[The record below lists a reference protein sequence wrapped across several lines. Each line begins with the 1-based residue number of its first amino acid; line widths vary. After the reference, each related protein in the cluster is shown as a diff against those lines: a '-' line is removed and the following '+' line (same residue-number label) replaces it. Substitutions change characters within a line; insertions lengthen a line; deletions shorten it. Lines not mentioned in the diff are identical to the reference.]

1 MAEEK
6 EVIVFEIDVS
16 SYEKALKTQSDS
28 IALLTQKQKELRKAA
43 TEGNDAAAVE
53 LERVNA
59 QLKVQQQEYRTTQ
72 AVLVGYTAQT
82 KKATDTI
89 NLENNSIQQNRDLLK
104 QLTAQVITT
113 AKPQQEL
120 IDRVKATSDTLK
132 KQEAALGDTR
142 RNVGNYAGSIVDA
155 VKQISV
161 SGTNLG
167 AIIDPIKNITG
178 GFKNAGGGAAGLTAA
193 LKGGLLA
200 AVPAIGAGLS
210 VLIDYFQQLGGVAD
224 KAEQIFAG
232 VSGGFSAF
240 VNGGSAIEAGQ
251 QIAQLT
257 AELQDLEDASARS
270 VLTNALVEQDIK
282 RLGLLARDRTR
293 SEAERIQLLD
303 IANEKALT
311 NFNEE
316 RDRIT
321 KIALAEEKAFALK
334 NNLSELEVNTAIFNN
349 ATLKKRYDFLT
360 DSQIEKT
367 RERVGA
373 IVKLD
378 GDEVK
383 KLISN
388 RVQLAAANDRYTEI
402 VDKNTLRSNKLREEI
417 EKEKEKSDEKEKA
430 RLEKLAKD
438 REQYLANLNKLENE
452 FLLNDRQR
460 LEKSFEDKLAT
471 IKGES
476 QREVDLRFAIEQD
489 KETALEKFDADAQAK
504 IEARE
509 KERAAKALEERRKEL
524 TELLQLSGQ
533 QLENELERID
543 QSIAGEQ
550 FKADQKKAITLK
562 YLNDQLLLAQ
572 QLAEVDNVLTDTEIA
587 NLEKLRLQIEKVQK
601 QTTSP
606 DAKPVT
612 LGDSLGVSKEQ
623 VADIQLGLEAASQGI
638 ELVSSLVNETYKQRQ
653 TEIEATKNDEIAAI
667 EASTASEEEKKA
679 KIAEAEKKAAMA
691 TYEVQKAQFEAN
703 QTISIIQA
711 VINTASAI
719 VAQFANPTPYAGA
732 VLAALAAA
740 TGAAQIAII
749 SSQKPPPPPKFATG
763 VINIDGPGS
772 ETSDSIPALIS
783 KGESVLTAKATKRFH
798 RELAQMEL
806 AVGNTPNYNFSSGR
820 FATGAIAIPAGDA
833 GFSTN
838 QIQSQVVEQAVQNS
852 ILTGLMN
859 MPAPQV
865 SVVEI
870 DRVSASRVKATE
882 IATN

>member
-161 SGTNLG
+161 GGTNLG
-167 AIIDPIKNITG
+167 AIIDPIKNITS

-200 AVPAIGAGLS
+200 AVPAIGAGIS

-417 EKEKEKSDEKEKA
+417 EKEKEKSDEKEA
-430 RLEKLAKD
+430 IRLEKLKVKRD
-438 REQYLANLNKLENE
+438 QYLANLDKLENE

-489 KETALEKFDADAQAK
+489 KITALEKFDEDAQAK
-504 IEARE
+504 IAARE

-524 TELLQLSGQ
+524 TELLQLSGL

-572 QLAEVDNVLTDTEIA
+572 QLAEVDNILTNTEIA

-601 QTTSP
+601 QTTST

-623 VADIQLGLEAASQGI
+623 TAEILSGLNTISDAVGAISNIINASY
-638 ELVSSLVNETYKQRQ
+638 EVRQ
-653 TEIEATKNDEIAAI
+653 NEIENTKNAEIAAV
-667 EASTASEEEKKA
+667 ESSTDSEEEKAA
-679 KIAEAEKKAAMA
+679 KIKQIEQKAAREKYNA
-691 TYEVQKAQFEAN
+691 EVSAFETN
-703 QTISIIQA
+703 QA
-711 VINTASAI
+711 VQIINAVIGTAVG
-719 VAQFANPTPYAGA
+719 VANAFQLGPIAGA
-732 VLAALAAA
+732 IAAALIAA
-740 TGAAQIAII
+740 TGAAQIAVI
-749 SSQKPPPPPKFATG
+749 SSQQPPPPPKFATG
-763 VINIDGPGS
+763 VIGLEGPGTG
-772 ETSDSIPALIS
+772 TSDSIDAKLS
-783 KGESVLTAKATKRFH
+783 RGESVMTAKATSVFH
-798 RELAQMEL
+798 RDLAAMER
-806 AVGNTPNYNFSSGR
+806 AVGNTPNYQFGSGR
-820 FATGAIAIPAGDA
+820 FADGVINIPAGDA

-838 QIQSQVVEQAVQNS
+838 AIQAQVNEQAILNS
-852 ILTGLMN
+852 INTGLQN
-859 MPAPQV
+859 MPAPVV
-865 SVVEI
+865 SVREFV
-870 DRVSASRVKATE
+870 RVQDAGERSVRVAE
-882 IATN
+882 L